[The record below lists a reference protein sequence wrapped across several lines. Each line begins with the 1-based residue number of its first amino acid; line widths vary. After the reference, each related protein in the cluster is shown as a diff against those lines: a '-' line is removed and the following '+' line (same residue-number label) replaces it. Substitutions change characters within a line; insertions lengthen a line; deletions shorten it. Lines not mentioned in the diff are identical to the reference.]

1 LLFEEKKEDSA
12 TMALDEDWLDELV
25 NKPIITP
32 KLVSSS
38 PVKVNEE
45 EIIQSLEAERQLQK
59 ELVALVKEQTS
70 SINQSLA
77 EEKKLLVPQQVQCW
91 KKLPVL
97 VPNQVV
103 HVQSQ

>member
-25 NKPIITP
+25 SKPIITP

-45 EIIQSLEAERQLQK
+45 EIIQSLEVERQL
-59 ELVALVKEQTS
+59 
-70 SINQSLA
+70 
-77 EEKKLLVPQQVQCW
+77 
-91 KKLPVL
+91 
-97 VPNQVV
+97 
-103 HVQSQ
+103 